1 MKKSEIRSR
10 VRTLLENYMED
21 EKSEMK
27 EDMMSPEDIAAMT
40 FMGMDDDAVQFEAR
54 GRISSI
60 FAINDEQA
68 VLLDP
73 SFEAASP
80 EERRTKIADFINRV
94 NEIIMAKKR
103 FAPGQKRPT
112 KAFSKDDLTRL
123 LALFTDEEGFTS
135 KDIVS
140 AVESYKNVQQ
150 ANAFL
155 KALEMKGYIKLTN
168 FDEETGKFFD
178 PKKKSA
184 LAPEDEFDA
193 DLKDL
198 AGLGGDIDLSDPL
211 MEGKQPSKLKE
222 IEAKGRMAA
231 LEAKLEAI
239 NEMIENITS
248 SLTRLEED
256 DTMAEMMDKK
266 KMKEMRKEVKLLERM
281 KAKVEKEK
289 TKMEG
294 KGMKS
299 YKSKEVMDEDT
310 VDESINEN
318 QMHDE
323 LLKLVMRY
331 VKDPDE
337 AADQAEYII
346 TSNLD
351 MVDDMVQANLERDPD
366 YKNWAKRMNAAQDFE
381 KGLGNLNESKSRM
394 QKLAGLI
401 KG

>member
-10 VRTLLENYMED
+10 VFTLLETYMED
-21 EKSEMK
+21 KKSEMK

-40 FMGMDDDAVQFEAR
+40 FMDMDDDAVQFEAR

-193 DLKDL
+193 DLRDL

-211 MEGKQPSKLKE
+211 MEVKQPSKLKE
-222 IEAKGRMAA
+222 IEAKGKMAA

-256 DTMAEMMDKK
+256 ETMAEMMDKK

-289 TKMEG
+289 AKMEG

-299 YKSKEVMDEDT
+299 YRSKEVMDEDT
-310 VDESINEN
+310 I
-318 QMHDE
+318 DE
-323 LLKLVMRY
+323 L
-331 VKDPDE
+331 KDTRTKYRVIDTDNGEVIDTNLPKSTAQKFAAKKDSYKIE
-337 AADQAEYII
+337 AED
-346 TSNLD
+346 T
-351 MVDDMVQANLERDPD
+351 DDV
-366 YKNWAKRMNAAQDFE
+366 
-381 KGLGNLNESKSRM
+381 NEIKHRM
-394 QKLAGLI
+394 QVRAGLR
-401 KG
+401 